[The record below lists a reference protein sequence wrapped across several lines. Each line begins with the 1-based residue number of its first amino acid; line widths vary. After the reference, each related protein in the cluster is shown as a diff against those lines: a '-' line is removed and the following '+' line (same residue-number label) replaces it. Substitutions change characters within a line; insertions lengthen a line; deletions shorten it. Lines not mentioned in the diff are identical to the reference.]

1 MEKTVNPMP
10 IKKTLTDYLRLWF
23 KWFLDP
29 LGGFFNRL
37 GITPNM
43 MTMLGLLG
51 NTVGAY
57 FLARGEMLTGG
68 LFVLLMTPIDA
79 LDGTM
84 ARLRGES
91 SDFGAFVDSVT
102 DRYSELIIY
111 GGLLYHFLYLG
122 EPVGG
127 LLVFGAA
134 AGSVLVSY
142 VKARAEGLGY
152 EAKVGLLTRVERYLV
167 LAPVFGFQSAFHWA
181 CDHCCLCKYHCLAAH
196 LACPWSGACKDEEAG
211 DLECLKDFLLVHL
224 KYGFTGSSLC
234 LARWQE
240 PGWQRAKPNAAD
252 MNPEI
257 VWDLLT
263 YLLIGGIIGARL
275 WHILTPPPSSGITA
289 GWYFTH
295 PLDALAIWKGGL
307 GIPGAVIGG
316 HDRFVFLRSQA

>member
-1 MEKTVNPMP
+1 MP

-37 GITPNM
+37 GITPNA
-43 MTMLGLLG
+43 MTMLGLAG
-51 NTVGAY
+51 NAVGAY
-57 FLARGEMLTGG
+57 YLARGEMLTGG

-91 SDFGAFVDSVT
+91 GDFGAFVDSVT

-111 GGLLYHFLYLG
+111 GGLLYHFLSLG
-122 EPVGG
+122 EPLGG

-167 LAPVFGFQSAFHWA
+167 LAPSLVFNQ
-181 CDHCCLCKYHCLAAH
+181 
-196 LACPWSGACKDEEAG
+196 
-211 DLECLKDFLLVHL
+211 V
-224 KYGFTGSSLC
+224 
-234 LARWQE
+234 
-240 PGWQRAKPNAAD
+240 
-252 MNPEI
+252 
-257 VWDLLT
+257 
-263 YLLIGGIIGARL
+263 LI
-275 WHILTPPPSSGITA
+275 
-289 GWYFTH
+289 
-295 PLDALAIWKGGL
+295 GL
-307 GIPGAVIGG
+307 GIIAVFANITALQRIWHVRAQAHIKMKTIVPGARDGKQEI
-316 HDRFVFLRSQA
+316 

>member
-1 MEKTVNPMP
+1 MP
-10 IKKTLTDYLRLWF
+10 VKKTLTDYLRLWF

-57 FLARGEMLTGG
+57 YLARGEMLTGG
-68 LFVLLMTPIDA
+68 LFVLLMTPVDA

-111 GGLLYHFLYLG
+111 GGLLYYFLSLG
-122 EPVGG
+122 DPLGG

-134 AGSVLVSY
+134 AGSILVSY

-152 EAKVGLLTRVERYLV
+152 EAKVGLLTRVERYIV
-167 LAPVFGFQSAFHWA
+167 LAPSLVFNQVLVG
-181 CDHCCLCKYHCLAAH
+181 LA
-196 LACPWSGACKDEEAG
+196 
-211 DLECLKDFLLVHL
+211 
-224 KYGFTGSSLC
+224 
-234 LARWQE
+234 
-240 PGWQRAKPNAAD
+240 
-252 MNPEI
+252 
-257 VWDLLT
+257 
-263 YLLIGGIIGARL
+263 IIAVFAN
-275 WHILTPPPSSGITA
+275 ITA
-289 GWYFTH
+289 
-295 PLDALAIWKGGL
+295 LQRIWHVR
-307 GIPGAVIGG
+307 A
-316 HDRFVFLRSQA
+316 QAHANVEN